1 MLLIVI
7 VLLFFMYS
15 LFSAGYVVYSLGVAA
30 AVLLL
35 GAFSMYLGQRNEQR
49 RKASRLISSF
59 TRQHEFIRRPKVA
72 FYQLNQTQV
81 DKMQSLV
88 DAPSR
93 CLPVAQVIDADE
105 GEKRQVIEDNLAMIA
120 DLVTLGCL
128 KDSTDEY
135 KGTLANIDKV
145 ALEEGL
151 TLRAYRVYTVTEV
164 GHQMFGYCKKL
175 IN

>member
-1 MLLIVI
+1 M
-7 VLLFFMYS
+7 
-15 LFSAGYVVYSLGVAA
+15 
-30 AVLLL
+30 
-35 GAFSMYLGQRNEQR
+35 
-49 RKASRLISSF
+49 
-59 TRQHEFIRRPKVA
+59 A